1 MSDHSQ
7 FSLKLSLLNDYQF
20 LVDFGDMGQLHTDEP
35 APLGSGDGPNPSRLL
50 GAAIANCL
58 AASLLFAIRKF
69 KEDPGTLTV
78 DVSGEMERQNG
89 RLRISSVKVNLYL
102 GNESAAIP
110 HIQRALAQFEDF
122 CVVTQSVRQGIPVA
136 VEVFDSN
143 GQQLNLTS
151 AD

>member
-20 LVDFGDMGQLHTDEP
+20 LVDFGDMGQLQTDEP

-89 RLRISSVKVNLYL
+89 RLRISSVKVNLHL
-102 GNESAAIP
+102 GNESTAIP

-122 CVVTQSVRQGIPVA
+122 CVVTQSVRQGIPIA
-136 VEVFDSN
+136 VEVFDSK

-151 AD
+151 AE

>member
-20 LVDFGDMGQLHTDEP
+20 LVDFGDMGQLQTDEP

-89 RLRISSVKVNLYL
+89 RLRISSVKVNLHL
-102 GNESAAIP
+102 GNESTAIP

-151 AD
+151 AE

>member
-20 LVDFGDMGQLHTDEP
+20 LVDFGDMGQFQTDEP

-89 RLRISSVKVNLYL
+89 RLRISSVKVNLHL

-151 AD
+151 AE

>member
-20 LVDFGDMGQLHTDEP
+20 LVDFGDMGQLKTDEP

-89 RLRISSVKVNLYL
+89 RLRISSVKVNLHL

-151 AD
+151 AE

>member
-89 RLRISSVKVNLYL
+89 RLRISSVKVNLHL

>member
-20 LVDFGDMGQLHTDEP
+20 LVDFGDMGQLNTDEP

-69 KEDPGTLTV
+69 KEDPGTLNVNVT
-78 DVSGEMERQNG
+78 GEMERQNG
-89 RLRISSVKVNLYL
+89 RLRISAVKVSLQL
-102 GNESAAIP
+102 GNPSETIP
-110 HIQRALAQFEDF
+110 HIERALAQFEDF
-122 CVVTQSVRQGIPVA
+122 CVVTQSVRQGIPVT
-136 VEVFDSN
+136 VEVLDGN
-143 GQQLNLTS
+143 GKMLEVAQTH
-151 AD
+151 

>member
-89 RLRISSVKVNLYL
+89 RLRISSVKVNLHL

-136 VEVFDSN
+136 VEVFDSK

-151 AD
+151 AE